1 MLVTPAVTFYSVVLA
16 VHIAAVVVG
25 FGVTFAYPI
34 IFAVVEK
41 EDKRALP
48 ALLRAEK
55 VIGQR
60 LISPSLLVI
69 LLAGIYLASKLHVW
83 SSFYVQWGFGV
94 AIVLGAMGGMF
105 FGPTEGRM
113 IELAERDV
121 AAAGDGEVVLSPEY
135 LAQSK
140 RLAIGGASASLL
152 VLVTIFFM
160 ATQTGA

>member
-1 MLVTPAVTFYSVVLA
+1 MTTLPAVTLYSVVLA
-16 VHIAAVVVG
+16 LHIAAVVVG
-25 FGVTFAYPI
+25 FGVIFAYPI
-34 IFAVVEK
+34 MFAVVEK
-41 EDKRALP
+41 ADKRALP

-55 VIGQR
+55 AIGQR

-69 LLAGIYLASKLHVW
+69 LIAGIYLASKLHVW
-83 SSFYVQWGFGV
+83 SVFYVQWGFGA
-94 AIVLGAMGGMF
+94 AILLGAMGGLF

-135 LAQSK
+135 LAQSR
-140 RLAIGGASASLL
+140 RLAIGGAFGSGL
-152 VLVTIFFM
+152 VLVTIYFM